1 MRVEVALDP
10 IRRPGESEP
19 RAIVGVRDREGQLI
33 PDMVRYLGPNETV
46 AVVVDEEKGPARFT
60 EIGRN
65 GPKEVDMGVGLD
77 QDEISTP
84 VRLYPQ
90 TAREALLE
98 IRRRA
103 AEVHVDMDVTDL
115 GCEIDRVA
123 LEGLARTEPINFEL
137 SDQLADRLAEA
148 HGLLQRLL
156 GATREWPVSTEITEA
171 LALPPDLETIVERR
185 IGHR

>member
-1 MRVEVALDP
+1 MSQENA
-10 IRRPGESEP
+10 
-19 RAIVGVRDREGQLI
+19 
-33 PDMVRYLGPNETV
+33 
-46 AVVVDEEKGPARFT
+46 
-60 EIGRN
+60 
-65 GPKEVDMGVGLD
+65 
-77 QDEISTP
+77 TP

-137 SDQLADRLAEA
+137 SDQLADRLAET
-148 HGLLQRLL
+148 HELLAEVRKTF
-156 GATREWPVSTEITEA
+156 ASIPDPEIRDPLVGGIDEA
-171 LALPPDLETIVERR
+171 LSLPPDLETMIERR